1 MVTWFREHRDAVRLT
16 VWTLTVGHTGICH
29 YDCAVTRLLPEPHRD
44 VFLVGAVA
52 YVTMIAVY
60 TWTWAALAL
69 HADQLEPTTART
81 VLNVD
86 CRRPPQFPVTKVVE
100 RNYPVD

>member
-1 MVTWFREHRDAVRLT
+1 MDTDGR
-16 VWTLTVGHTGICH
+16 HTGICH
-29 YDCAVTRLLPEPHRD
+29 YDCALTPSVPEPHRD

-69 HADQLEPTTART
+69 HADQLRT
-81 VLNVD
+81 DDGSNGS
-86 CRRPPQFPVTKVVE
+86 
-100 RNYPVD
+100 